1 MNLKAF
7 AVGLAITVFCQA
19 LLNALLLLFIDG
31 LDQHIVFIAVSMLVM
46 MGFCL
51 LLFGASHIMARSR
64 MTKLFIQLVMIAVFL
79 KLLLCLA
86 LIVIYKEAFHPAN
99 LTFIWSFLIIYITTT
114 VYEVVFLEKVGR
126 QKPPTA

>member
-1 MNLKAF
+1 MNSKAF
-7 AVGLAITVFCQA
+7 GVGLAITVFCQA
-19 LLNALLLLFIDG
+19 LLNAILLLFIDG
-31 LDQHIVFIAVSMLVM
+31 LDQHLAFIGISMLVM
-46 MGFCL
+46 AGFCL

-79 KLLLCLA
+79 KLLVCLA

-114 VYEVVFLEKVGR
+114 VFEVVFLEKVGR

>member
-7 AVGLAITVFCQA
+7 AIGLAITVFCQA

-86 LIVIYKEAFHPAN
+86 LIVIYKEAFQPEN

-126 QKPPTA
+126 QKPPAA